1 MNKLFTLLFLFFL
14 ILVGN
19 TKLNAHSVQV
29 GYCFN
34 CNGDLRIWVEHW
46 HGNASVNSTTMTLNV
61 TVNNVTTQQT
71 GNPVSN
77 IQNTSAANLPGCT
90 TPITIFGSCP
100 GQANTYNDWVNFDFL
115 GMPTGVPITIEIVS
129 GNTVFTDDG
138 CGMYPASTGVIVI
151 PPPPTYPD
159 IIECGGNGNTVGP
172 FNFPGGNTWTNNNP
186 GIGLPASGTGNIP
199 AFTPTNSPTIQTA
212 TITMTNTCGTSS
224 FNITIVP
231 APTANFSAPGIGGAS
246 VCPGQPV
253 TFTDI
258 STPVPGSNIVSWE
271 WDFGDGS
278 PPVYTQNP
286 THTFPLNPLSYN
298 VTLIVTDAN
307 GCSTELIQTINFGG
321 PTADFNALNVCDG
334 NAINFNDASTPA
346 ATLTN
351 WNWDFNNDGIV
362 DNIQQNPSYTYPGP
376 GSYQVELM
384 VEATGGCRDSIVKT
398 VVVNPNPTAN
408 FSANNECLGT
418 AVTFNDM
425 SVITTG
431 NIIGW
436 AWDFGD
442 ASPVNNTQNPSY
454 TYAASGVYN
463 VTLTVTSDSGCTDDI
478 TIPVEVYSNPIA
490 AFSADTACAG
500 FNTSF
505 SDLSTAG
512 SGGNII
518 NWEWDFDNDNNPD
531 DFTQNPSYIFPGPG
545 TYSVNL
551 AITDVTGCVHDTTID
566 ISVSPQPTA
575 DFTFTNECYGTAST
589 FTDLSLPNGGTI
601 ANWYWDFDNDGI
613 VDNIN
618 QNPTHIYP
626 TPGSYTVE
634 LFIET
639 ALGCVD
645 SITKT
650 VTVHPIPVAHFGPSD
665 VCLNTP
671 TQFTDSSTV
680 LTGNIVSWQWDFGDN
695 VGTSNLQN
703 PIYTYALP
711 GYYNATLTVTTDS
724 GCTHIGTVTVTVY
737 PNPTATFTTA
747 DVCQNLAAQFTDQSV
762 GNGGTINQWDWDFD
776 YNGVTHYTDDTQQ
789 NSSNNYAAAGTYTVD
804 LIVTTSVGCSDTVSN
819 PITIHPMPNAAYTHT
834 DVCYTDANVFTDNST
849 VSTGTIANWDWDFDD
864 GSPINNTQHPSYTYG
879 SDGAYNVTLIV
890 TTDQNCK
897 DTVTNTVNVW
907 SLPVVDFN
915 PTEVCLNTPTQ
926 FQDLTTVNIG
936 NSVAWAWN
944 FDDGSPINNTQNPI
958 HTYPVDGPFQVTLV
972 VTTNHGC
979 IDSATK
985 TVTINPLPQV
995 SFSADTLSG
1004 CSPVIVN
1011 FTDNSVINAP
1021 GNNVAWDWNF
1031 GNGTT
1036 STQQNPTG
1044 VSFENPSNTSV
1055 ATFGISL
1062 TVTSDKGCV
1071 IKDTV
1076 TNMITSYP
1084 IPTAAFTYGPE
1095 PTNIYDAEITFID
1108 NSVIASQW
1116 LWDLGDGAS
1125 STDQNPVHHYVD
1137 SGSYYVTLFME
1148 NIYGCKDTTSKMV
1161 RIDPTFAIFIP
1172 NAFTPDGDNVND
1184 FFFAKGYG
1192 ITQLETLVFDRWG
1205 VLVYE
1210 GYQLD
1215 SKWDG
1220 SYKGKL
1226 GVTDVYPYKIRARDL
1241 FGEWHEFTGKVTL
1254 LK

>member
-14 ILVGN
+14 IIVGN
-19 TKLNAHSVQV
+19 NKLKAHSVQV
-29 GYCFN
+29 GYCYN

-46 HGNASVNSTTMTLNV
+46 HSTEPIGSTTMTLNV
-61 TVNNVTTQQT
+61 TVNGVTTQQT
-71 GNPVSN
+71 GSPSTG
-77 IQNTSAANLPGCT
+77 IQNTNVNNLPGCT

-100 GQANTYNDWVNFDFL
+100 GQANTYNDWVSYDFP
-115 GMPTGVPITIEIVS
+115 GMPTNTPITIEIVS
-129 GNTVFTDDG
+129 GNTVFTQDG
-138 CGMYPASTGVIVI
+138 CGMYPASTGLIII

-159 IIECGGNGNTVGP
+159 ITECGGNGNTVGP
-172 FNFPGGNTWTNNNP
+172 FNFPAGNTWTNSNP
-186 GIGLPASGTGNIP
+186 AIGLPASGTGNIP
-199 AFTPTNSPTIQTA
+199 AFTPTNSSTIQTA
-212 TITMTNTCGTSS
+212 TITMSNTCGTTS
-224 FNITIVP
+224 FDITIVP

-253 TFTDI
+253 TFTDT

-278 PPVYTQNP
+278 PLVNTQNP

-298 VTLIVTDAN
+298 VTLTVTDAN
-307 GCSTELIQTINFGG
+307 GCSTVLTQTINFGG

-334 NAINFNDASTPA
+334 NAINFNNASTPA
-346 ATLTN
+346 ATITN
-351 WNWDFNNDGIV
+351 WSWDFNNDGIV
-362 DNIQQNPSYTYPGP
+362 DNTQQNPSYSYPGP

-384 VEATGGCRDSIVKT
+384 VEANGGCKDSIVKT

-408 FSANNECLGT
+408 FNANNECLGT

-425 SVITTG
+425 SLVATG

-442 ASPVNNTQNPSY
+442 NSPVNNTQNPSY
-454 TYAASGVYN
+454 GYAAAGLYN
-463 VTLTVTSDSGCTDDI
+463 VTLTVTSDSGCTNNI
-478 TIPVEVYSNPIA
+478 TIPIEVYSNPIA
-490 AFSADTACAG
+490 EFSADTACAG

-505 SDLSTAG
+505 ADLSTAG
-512 SGGNII
+512 SGGNVT

-545 TYSVNL
+545 TYPVNL
-551 AITDVTGCVHDTTID
+551 SITDVTGCVHDTTIN

-575 DFTFTNECYGTAST
+575 DFTFTNECFGTLST
-589 FTDLSLPNGGTI
+589 FTDVSLPNGGI
-601 ANWYWDFDNDGI
+601 ISNWSWDFDNDGI

-618 QNPTHIYP
+618 QNPTNAFP
-626 TPGSYTVE
+626 APGSYTTE
-634 LFIET
+634 LHIET

-650 VTVHPIPVAHFGPSD
+650 VTVHPVPVAHFGPSD

-680 LTGNIVSWQWDFGDN
+680 LTGNIVGWQWDFGDG
-695 VGTSNLQN
+695 VGTSIQQN
-703 PIYTYALP
+703 PIYTYLNA
-711 GYYNATLTVTTDS
+711 GTYNATLTVTTDS
-724 GCTHIGTVTVTVY
+724 GCTHTGTVTVTVY
-737 PNPTATFTTA
+737 ANPTASFITA
-747 DVCQNLAAQFTDQSV
+747 DVCQNLAGQFTDQSV

-776 YNGVTHYTDDTQQ
+776 YNGVTHYTDNTQQ
-789 NSSNNYAAAGTYTVD
+789 NPSNNYATAGIYTVE
-804 LIVTTSVGCSDTVSN
+804 LIVTTSAGCSDTVSN

-834 DVCYTDANVFTDNST
+834 DVCYTDANTFTDNSN
-849 VSTGTIANWDWDFDD
+849 VSSGTITNWDWDFDD
-864 GSPINNTQHPSYTYG
+864 NSPINNTQNPTYTYG
-879 SDGAYNVTLIV
+879 SDGAYNVTLVV

-897 DTVTNTVNVW
+897 DTVTHTVNVW
-907 SLPVVDFN
+907 SLPVVDFT

-936 NSVAWAWN
+936 NSVSWAWD
-944 FDDGSPINNTQNPI
+944 FDDGTNSNAQNPI

-979 IDSATK
+979 VDSTTK

-995 SFSADTLSG
+995 SFSADMLSG

-1021 GNNVAWDWNF
+1021 GNNVAWNWNF
-1031 GNGTT
+1031 GNGMT
-1036 STQQNPTG
+1036 SSQQNPTG
-1044 VSFENPSNTSV
+1044 ISFENLSNTSV

-1071 IKDTV
+1071 IKDTI

-1108 NSVIASQW
+1108 NSIIASQW
-1116 LWDLGDGAS
+1116 LWDLGDGSS

-1137 SGSYYVTLFME
+1137 SGSYYVTLYME
-1148 NIYGCKDTTSKMV
+1148 NMYGCKDTTSKMV

-1184 FFFAKGYG
+1184 FFFVKGYG

-1220 SYKGKL
+1220 SYKGEL

>member
-14 ILVGN
+14 IIVGN
-19 TKLNAHSVQV
+19 NKLKAHSVQV
-29 GYCFN
+29 GYCYN

-46 HGNASVNSTTMTLNV
+46 HSTEPIGSTTMTLNV
-61 TVNNVTTQQT
+61 TVNGVTTQQT
-71 GNPVSN
+71 GSPSTG
-77 IQNTSAANLPGCT
+77 IQNTNVNNLPGCT

-100 GQANTYNDWVNFDFL
+100 GQANTYNDWVSYDFP
-115 GMPTGVPITIEIVS
+115 GMPTNTPITIEIVS
-129 GNTVFTDDG
+129 GNTVFTQDG
-138 CGMYPASTGVIVI
+138 CGMYPASTGLIII

-159 IIECGGNGNTVGP
+159 ITECGGNGNTVGP
-172 FNFPGGNTWTNNNP
+172 FNFPAGNTWTNSNP
-186 GIGLPASGTGNIP
+186 AIGLPASGTGNIP
-199 AFTPTNSPTIQTA
+199 AFTPTNSSTIQTA
-212 TITMTNTCGTSS
+212 TITMSNTCGTTS
-224 FNITIVP
+224 FDITIVP

-253 TFTDI
+253 TFTDT

-278 PPVYTQNP
+278 PLINTQNP

-298 VTLIVTDAN
+298 VTLTVTDAN
-307 GCSTELIQTINFGG
+307 GCSTVLTQTINFGG

-346 ATLTN
+346 ATITN
-351 WNWDFNNDGIV
+351 WSWDFNNDGIV
-362 DNIQQNPSYTYPGP
+362 DNTQQNPSYSYPGP

-384 VEATGGCRDSIVKT
+384 VEANGGCKDSIVKT

-408 FSANNECLGT
+408 FNANNECLGT

-425 SVITTG
+425 SLVATG

-442 ASPVNNTQNPSY
+442 NSPVNNTQNPSY
-454 TYAASGVYN
+454 GYAAAGLYN
-463 VTLTVTSDSGCTDDI
+463 VTLTVTSDSGCTNNI
-478 TIPVEVYSNPIA
+478 TIPIEVYSNPIA
-490 AFSADTACAG
+490 EFSADTACAG

-505 SDLSTAG
+505 ADLSTAG
-512 SGGNII
+512 SGGNVT

-545 TYSVNL
+545 TYPVNL
-551 AITDVTGCVHDTTID
+551 SITDVTGCVHDTTIN

-575 DFTFTNECYGTAST
+575 DFTFTNECFGTLST
-589 FTDLSLPNGGTI
+589 FTDVSLPNGGTI
-601 ANWYWDFDNDGI
+601 SNWSWDFDNDGI

-618 QNPTHIYP
+618 QNPTNAFP
-626 TPGSYTVE
+626 APGSYTTE
-634 LFIET
+634 LHIET

-650 VTVHPIPVAHFGPSD
+650 VTVHPVPVAHFGPSD

-680 LTGNIVSWQWDFGDN
+680 LTGNIVGWQWDFGDG
-695 VGTSNLQN
+695 VGTSIQQN
-703 PIYTYALP
+703 PIYTYLNA
-711 GYYNATLTVTTDS
+711 GTYNATLTVTTDS
-724 GCTHIGTVTVTVY
+724 GCTHTGTVTVTVY
-737 PNPTATFTTA
+737 ANPTASFITA
-747 DVCQNLAAQFTDQSV
+747 DVCQNLAGQFTDQSV

-776 YNGVTHYTDDTQQ
+776 YNGVTHYTDNTQQ
-789 NSSNNYAAAGTYTVD
+789 NPSNNYATAGTYTVE
-804 LIVTTSVGCSDTVSN
+804 LIVTTSAGCSDTVSN

-834 DVCYTDANVFTDNST
+834 DVCYTDANTFTDNSN
-849 VSTGTIANWDWDFDD
+849 VSSGTITNWDWDFDD
-864 GSPINNTQHPSYTYG
+864 NSPINNTQNPTYTYG
-879 SDGAYNVTLIV
+879 SDGAYNVTLVV

-897 DTVTNTVNVW
+897 DTVTHTVNVW
-907 SLPVVDFN
+907 SLPVVDFT

-936 NSVAWAWN
+936 NSVSWAWD
-944 FDDGSPINNTQNPI
+944 FDDGTNSNAQNPI

-979 IDSATK
+979 VDSTTK

-995 SFSADTLSG
+995 SFSADMLSG

-1011 FTDNSVINAP
+1011 FTDNSVINVP
-1021 GNNVAWDWNF
+1021 GNNVAWNWNF
-1031 GNGTT
+1031 GNGMT
-1036 STQQNPTG
+1036 SSQQNPTG
-1044 VSFENPSNTSV
+1044 ISFENLSNTSV

-1071 IKDTV
+1071 IKDTI

-1108 NSVIASQW
+1108 NSIIASQW
-1116 LWDLGDGAS
+1116 LWDLGDGSS

-1137 SGSYYVTLFME
+1137 SGSYYVTLYME
-1148 NIYGCKDTTSKMV
+1148 NMYGCKDTTSKMV

-1184 FFFAKGYG
+1184 FFFVKGYG

-1220 SYKGKL
+1220 SYKGEL

>member
-14 ILVGN
+14 IVVGN
-19 TKLNAHSVQV
+19 NKLKAHSVQV
-29 GYCFN
+29 GYCYN

-46 HGNASVNSTTMTLNV
+46 HSTEPIGSTTMTLNV
-61 TVNNVTTQQT
+61 TVNGVTTTQT
-71 GNPVSN
+71 GSPSTG
-77 IQNTSAANLPGCT
+77 IQNTNVNNLPGCT

-100 GQANTYNDWVNFDFL
+100 QANTYNDWVSYDFP
-115 GMPTGVPITIEIVS
+115 GMPTNTPITIEIIS
-129 GNTVFTDDG
+129 GNTVFTQDG
-138 CGMYPASTGVIVI
+138 CGMYPASTGLIII

-159 IIECGGNGNTVGP
+159 ITECGGNGNTVGP
-172 FNFPGGNTWTNNNP
+172 FNFPAGNTWTNSNP
-186 GIGLPASGTGNIP
+186 AIGLPASGTGNIP

-212 TITMTNTCGTSS
+212 TITMSNTCGTTS
-224 FNITIVP
+224 FDITIVP

-253 TFTDI
+253 TFTDT

-278 PPVYTQNP
+278 PLVNTQNP

-298 VTLIVTDAN
+298 VTLTVTDAN
-307 GCSTELIQTINFGG
+307 GCSTVLTQIINFGG

-346 ATLTN
+346 ATITN

-362 DNIQQNPSYTYPGP
+362 DNTQQNPSYTYPGP

-384 VEATGGCRDSIVKT
+384 VEANGGCKDSIVKT

-408 FSANNECLGT
+408 FNANNECLGT

-425 SVITTG
+425 SLVATG

-436 AWDFGD
+436 VWDFGD
-442 ASPVNNTQNPSY
+442 NSPVNNTQNPSY
-454 TYAASGVYN
+454 SYTAAGLYN
-463 VTLTVTSDSGCTDDI
+463 VTLTVTSDSGCTDNI

-490 AFSADTACAG
+490 DFSADTACAG
-500 FNTSF
+500 FNTTF
-505 SDLSTAG
+505 VDLSIAG
-512 SGGNII
+512 SGGNIT

-545 TYSVNL
+545 TYPVNL
-551 AITDVTGCVHDTTID
+551 AITDATGCVHDTTIN

-575 DFTFTNECYGTAST
+575 DFTFTNECFGTLST
-589 FTDLSLPNGGTI
+589 FTDVSLPNGGTI
-601 ANWYWDFDNDGI
+601 SNWNWDFDNDGI
-613 VDNIN
+613 VDNTN
-618 QNPTHIYP
+618 QNPTNAFP
-626 TPGSYTVE
+626 AAGSYTTE
-634 LFIET
+634 LQIET

-645 SITKT
+645 SITKI
-650 VTVHPIPVAHFGPSD
+650 VTVHPVPVAHFGPSD
-665 VCLNTP
+665 VCLNTA

-680 LTGNIVSWQWDFGDN
+680 LTGNIVNWQWDFGDG
-695 VGTSNLQN
+695 VGTSMQQN
-703 PIYTYALP
+703 PIYTYSNA
-711 GYYNATLTVTTDS
+711 GTYNATLTVTTDS
-724 GCTHIGTVTVTVY
+724 GCTHTGTVTVTVY
-737 PNPTATFTTA
+737 PNPTASFITG
-747 DVCQNLAAQFTDQSV
+747 DVCQNLAGQFTDQSV

-776 YNGVTHYTDDTQQ
+776 YNGVTHYTDNTQQ
-789 NSSNNYAAAGTYTVD
+789 NPSNNYAAAGTYTVE
-804 LIVTTSVGCSDTVSN
+804 LIVTTSAGCSDTVSN
-819 PITIHPMPNAAYTHT
+819 PITIHPMPTAAYTYT
-834 DVCYTDANVFTDNST
+834 DVCYTDANVFTDNSN
-849 VSTGTIANWDWDFDD
+849 VSTGTITNWDWDYDD
-864 GSPINNTQHPSYTYG
+864 GNLSTTQSPTHIYG
-879 SDGAYNVTLIV
+879 SDGAYNVTLVV

-897 DTVTNTVNVW
+897 DTITQTVNVW
-907 SLPVVDFN
+907 SLPVVDFT

-936 NSVAWAWN
+936 NSVSWAWD
-944 FDDGSPINNTQNPI
+944 FDDGTNSNAQNPI

-979 IDSATK
+979 VDSTTK

-1004 CSPVIVN
+1004 CTPVIVN

-1021 GNNVAWDWNF
+1021 GNNIAWDWNF

-1071 IKDTV
+1071 IKDTI

-1084 IPTAAFTYGPE
+1084 IPTASFTYGPE

-1108 NSVIASQW
+1108 NSIIASQW

-1125 STDQNPVHHYVD
+1125 STDQNPVHHYAD

-1148 NIYGCKDTTSKMV
+1148 NVYGCRDTASKMI

-1184 FFFAKGYG
+1184 FFFVKGYG

-1220 SYKGKL
+1220 SYKGTL
-1226 GVTDVYPYKIRARDL
+1226 GVTDVYPYKVRARDL